1 MSSASDEI
9 TTLLTAYATTD
20 REGTFLL
27 THTTDDFKF
36 IRPSGNPVDAT
47 GYAGMFK
54 SGDIVV
60 TASALTKIH
69 KLDVYGDVALAA
81 FTQTASF
88 TYKGAP
94 NDDVCTVSA
103 LLRKIGDTWK
113 IAWMQRSSGTADVS
127 MWA

>member
-9 TTLLTAYATTD
+9 TALLTAYASTD
-20 REGTFLL
+20 REGTFFL

-60 TASALTKIH
+60 STSALTKIH
-69 KLDVYGDVALAA
+69 KLDVYGDVAFVA
-81 FTQTASF
+81 FTQAASF

-103 LLRKIGDTWK
+103 LLKKTDDKWE
-113 IAWMQRSSGTADVS
+113 IAWMQRSSGTTDLS
-127 MWA
+127 TWA